1 MMREDRSMTEPTQKY
16 CPKSGAPEGADNST
30 HHLRPKG
37 GRMVCAYCG
46 KTERE
51 LREAGDE

>member
-1 MMREDRSMTEPTQKY
+1 MTEPTQKY
-16 CPKSGAPEGADNST
+16 CPESGAPEGADNST
-30 HHLRPKG
+30 HHLKPKG

-51 LREAGDE
+51 LREADA